1 MSDTEYTKVFS
12 GNFILA
18 TRIKDELERIGIVP
32 IIKDEG
38 ESQRLAG
45 YGSMNQGWQELFVSN
60 DEAEKAKVIIDKVKT
75 QLETQN
81 TDEA

>member
-1 MSDTEYTKVFS
+1 MNTSEYTKIFY

-18 TRIKDELERIGIVP
+18 TRVKDELEHIGIIP

-45 YGSMNQGWQELFVSN
+45 YASMNQGFQEVFVHN
-60 DEAEKAKVIIDKVKT
+60 DELDRALNIVNRVKT
-75 QLETQN
+75 EM
-81 TDEA
+81 EA